1 LQNSLSPTEAKNKKK
16 THSNFTFQ
24 IALRSPMVEDKWAGH
39 SGFTYEVVL
48 AKGPS
53 IIIKA
58 RKKMIA
64 DFVVPIAHIPC
75 DDF

>member
-1 LQNSLSPTEAKNKKK
+1 
-16 THSNFTFQ
+16 
-24 IALRSPMVEDKWAGH
+24 MVEDKWAGH
-39 SGFTYEVVL
+39 SGFTYEFVL

-53 IIIKA
+53 MIIKA

>member
-1 LQNSLSPTEAKNKKK
+1 
-16 THSNFTFQ
+16 
-24 IALRSPMVEDKWAGH
+24 MVEGKWAGH

-58 RKKMIA
+58 RKKIIA
-64 DFVVPIAHIPC
+64 DLRLPLAHIAQ
-75 DDF
+75 DEF

>member
-1 LQNSLSPTEAKNKKK
+1 
-16 THSNFTFQ
+16 
-24 IALRSPMVEDKWAGH
+24 MVEDKWAGH

-48 AKGPS
+48 AKGPPM
-53 IIIKA
+53 IKA

-64 DFVVPIAHIPC
+64 DFVVPLPHIPC